1 MAVYVRAVEPVEVI
15 SQARDRILER
25 QRIRMRVRHE
35 QHADILPV
43 HCFQEVQGARE
54 VANAVRDIVVDLD
67 DVDAE
72 PVIPVIEAI
81 PLEITLHCRVLFEQA
96 IPRVLERQIVG
107 HRVPPRHEVFPDVV
121 VERQVENRSIHIEH
135 QRLATFERGL
145 RINNH
150 WYTARPVCQQEID
163 MELKSL
169 VEPIV
174 ALAEDA
180 GRAILEVYSTDFDV
194 QSKDD
199 ESPLTQADLASHRW
213 IDAGLRSLTPD
224 IPVIS
229 EEEGLPDFAERSQW
243 ERYWLIDPL
252 DGTKEFVSRND
263 EFTVNIA
270 LIVNHKPVLG
280 VVHVPVFGRT
290 YVGCEGVGASR
301 REGDA
306 DPVAIQVAAASSS
319 PARIVGSRSHR
330 GASLDAYLENVGDY
344 DMVPMGSSL
353 KFCVVAEGGAD
364 LYPRLGLTS
373 EWDTAAAQ
381 AVVEQAGG
389 SVVTLDGKPMK
400 YNAKEDILNPFFFV
414 IGAADRDWLALLP
427 DSE

>member
-1 MAVYVRAVEPVEVI
+1 M
-15 SQARDRILER
+15 D
-25 QRIRMRVRHE
+25 
-35 QHADILPV
+35 
-43 HCFQEVQGARE
+43 
-54 VANAVRDIVVDLD
+54 
-67 DVDAE
+67 
-72 PVIPVIEAI
+72 
-81 PLEITLHCRVLFEQA
+81 
-96 IPRVLERQIVG
+96 
-107 HRVPPRHEVFPDVV
+107 
-121 VERQVENRSIHIEH
+121 
-135 QRLATFERGL
+135 
-145 RINNH
+145 
-150 WYTARPVCQQEID
+150 
-163 MELKSL
+163 LKSL

-213 IDAGLRSLTPD
+213 IDAGLKSLTPE

-229 EEEGLPDFAERSQW
+229 EESGLPDFEERSQW
-243 ERYWLIDPL
+243 PRYWLIDPL
-252 DGTKEFVSRND
+252 DGTKEFVHRND

-270 LIVNHKPVLG
+270 LIEHHKPTLG
-280 VVHVPVFGRT
+280 VVHVPVFKQT
-290 YVGCEGVGASR
+290 YVGCEGLGAQR
-301 REGDA
+301 RDGGNE
-306 DPVAIQVAAASSS
+306 PVAIHVATTSGS

-330 GASLDAYLENVGDY
+330 GASLDAYLENIGDH

-364 LYPRLGLTS
+364 LYPRLGPTS

-389 SVVTLDGKPMK
+389 CVVTLDGKPMK
-400 YNAKEDILNPFFFV
+400 YNAKEDILNPHFLV
-414 IGAADRDWLALLP
+414 IGASDRDWLALLP